1 MTRTEKIKQIK
12 AEIKRLEDLCKLL
25 FDLNA
30 VKSVEKKI
38 QELTLKEN
46 TRTYIGDIMTKLTYT
61 QLLSLVQYLAVHAN
75 YENLPLP
82 DELKSAIQ
90 FCLEDS
96 MINAFDFNEEETLES
111 VVSDIVELLD
121 AYAYDFDDDQRDRI
135 SESLSENTPI

>member
-1 MTRTEKIKQIK
+1 
-12 AEIKRLEDLCKLL
+12 
-25 FDLNA
+25 
-30 VKSVEKKI
+30 
-38 QELTLKEN
+38 
-46 TRTYIGDIMTKLTYT
+46 MTKLTYT